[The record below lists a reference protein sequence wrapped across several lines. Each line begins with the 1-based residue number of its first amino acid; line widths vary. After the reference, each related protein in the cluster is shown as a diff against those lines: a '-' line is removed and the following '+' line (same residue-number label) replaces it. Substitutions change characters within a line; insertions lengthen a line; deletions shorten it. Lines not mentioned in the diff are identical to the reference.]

1 MVFLN
6 KNHLNH
12 HNKNSYVNTFNEVNN
27 DGDRNR
33 NRSIRDRNRRCSSL
47 YIKKPTNLDSKY
59 LGALLQER
67 CPSYDFAVRYQRGQ
81 MRLEILARNDLNVQL
96 LSVEGQN
103 TGVLNAANKVE
114 LPHSFWS
121 NTPHC
126 FCSVPPIWRRTKEKI
141 NMYNDATWY
150 RPYSTE
156 LLLPLSRRWI
166 SIWTWRHI
174 IPSF

>member
-1 MVFLN
+1 MVWTTSTTAAGKSRARKAFRKTSTFYDMVFKN
-6 KNHLNH
+6 KKHLNH

-67 CPSYDFAVRYQRGQ
+67 CPSYDSAVQYQRGQ

-114 LPHSFWS
+114 F
-121 NTPHC
+121 
-126 FCSVPPIWRRTKEKI
+126 RT
-141 NMYNDATWY
+141 AFGRTHHTVFVLY
-150 RPYSTE
+150 RPSE
-156 LLLPLSRRWI
+156 GARRK
-166 SIWTWRHI
+166 R
-174 IPSF
+174 